1 MNKRLRPF
9 KSSYQIKEEQVN
21 FLLEDIERN
30 LEYKKTIE
38 IKLNR
43 VKQLPD
49 AEKILKSAKTS
60 YNSIVRERIEIIYCK
75 HKTKIQSI
83 SATTRRTKFIMG
95 KRIFSETSKK
105 KKKYKNVVYKEET
118 DSETD

>member
-1 MNKRLRPF
+1 MNKRIRPF

-49 AEKILKSAKTS
+49 AKKILKNAKTS
-60 YNSIVRERIEIIYCK
+60 NDSIVRERIERIYCK
-75 HKTKIQSI
+75 HKTK
-83 SATTRRTKFIMG
+83 RRRWVFHS
-95 KRIFSETSKK
+95 RL
-105 KKKYKNVVYKEET
+105 V
-118 DSETD
+118 